1 MPWIIGIDEAGYG
14 PNLGPLVM
22 TSVTAWVPDR
32 LVAADLWHVLRNAV
46 RRHSDPPDRR
56 LVIGDSK
63 LVYSPAKGLEDL
75 EMSVLAVLFAEHGE
89 EQRVL
94 DHFLEQFCPASV
106 PDLRCEPW
114 FTGQC
119 RLPIH
124 CEKPLLHKAAGR
136 FRRTSTERRVE
147 WGPVESVVVCPRRFN
162 RLLDEWGSKGA
173 ILGNALT
180 ALLASNRSLGDGS
193 EPVHVIID
201 KHGGRNTYAP
211 MLQHALPDG
220 MVVANEEGA
229 DRSTYMFLS
238 SRAPVRFT
246 FQPRADQ
253 EHFCVALASMISK
266 YLREALMMEFNG
278 FWQTHVPGLRPTAG
292 YPGDSRRFY
301 EAILPAAGGLNIPE
315 EVLWR
320 RR

>member
-1 MPWIIGIDEAGYG
+1 MPWVIGIDEAGYG

-22 TSVTAWVPDR
+22 TSVTAWVPER
-32 LVAADLWHVLRNAV
+32 LLAADLWHILRKAV
-46 RRHSDPPDRR
+46 RRPSDPPDRR
-56 LVIGDSK
+56 VVVGDSK

-75 EMSVLAVLFAEHGE
+75 EATVLAVLFEEHAENE
-89 EQRVL
+89 RI
-94 DHFLEQFCPASV
+94 LEHYLQQFCPASV
-106 PDLRCEPW
+106 PDLRSEPW
-114 FTGQC
+114 FTGRC
-119 RLPIH
+119 PLPMR
-124 CEKPLLHKAAGR
+124 CEKPLLHKAAAR
-136 FRRTSTERRVE
+136 FRRTSAERKVQ
-147 WGPVESVVVCPRRFN
+147 WGPVRNVVMCPRRFN

-180 ALLASNRSLGDGS
+180 DLLTWSRGLGDGS
-193 EPVHVIID
+193 EAVHVIVD

-229 DRSTYMFLS
+229 ERSTYTFLS
-238 SRAPVRFT
+238 SQAPMRFT

-266 YLREALMMEFNG
+266 YVREALMHEFND
-278 FWQTHVPGLRPTAG
+278 FWQTHVPGIKPTAG

-301 EAILPAAGGLNIPE
+301 QAIQPAADGLNIPE